1 MLIETLNDNPS
12 IIIELGSHTD
22 SRGTVEYNYN
32 LSQKRAQAVV
42 DYLIEK
48 GVPTERLRAKGYSSS
63 TPKIVDETM
72 AKQYPFLKAG
82 TALNDQIISSLTND
96 EQKDIAHQLNR
107 RTEFKVI
114 SSTYMQK
121 NK

>member
-63 TPKIVDETM
+63 TPKIVDEAM

-82 TALNDQIISSLTND
+82 TALNEQIISSLTND

-114 SSTYMQK
+114 SSTYMPK